1 MSAQTSVP
9 ILELRG
15 ITKRFGDTL
24 ANDGIDLSVDA
35 GEIRAVVGENG
46 AGKSTLMSILYGM
59 YRPDSGE
66 IFVGG
71 VKRTFRSPVDAI
83 AAGMGMV
90 HQHFMLFP
98 SMTVAE
104 NIVYGAE
111 PTALGVFDHRAA
123 NDRVAQMSD
132 RYGLEVDPRARVA
145 DLTVGVRQ
153 RVEILKM
160 LHRGADILILDEPTS
175 VLTPLE
181 RDALFRVIKLLADD
195 GKTVLFIT
203 HKLPEVFALSDS
215 ITVLRDGR
223 VQSSVS
229 TSDATPETLARDI
242 VGSDLGSAPR
252 PEAAIPGYRV
262 LDVEHLVVRDEF
274 GRNVVDDVSLTVRR
288 GEILGIAGAAGSG
301 QRELVEAIAGDRRV
315 HSGRIAMAD
324 TEMANA
330 PVASKR
336 KAGLSY
342 IPGERDDVGLAVEA
356 SVTDNLLLGSE
367 SKPGFSPRGL
377 IRPGKALAHAARL
390 IEDYDIK
397 VASQRQTPA
406 QLSGGNRQKLVVAR
420 ELHLAQRLIIAEE
433 PTRGLDIRSTEFI
446 RGKLL
451 EQKSYAGILLV
462 SADLGELLKLADRI
476 IVMFEGR
483 IAGELVAG
491 SAGESEIGAL
501 MTGVASASAGGGAA
515 DD

>member
-1 MSAQTSVP
+1 MSAQAPDP

-24 ANDGIDLSVDA
+24 ANDGIDLSVGP

-46 AGKSTLMSILYGM
+46 SGKSTLMSILYGM
-59 YRPDSGE
+59 YRPDSGD
-66 IFVGG
+66 ILVGG
-71 VKRTFRSPVDAI
+71 VRRTYRSPVDAI

-111 PTALGVFDHRAA
+111 PTARGMFDKRAA
-123 NDRVAQMSD
+123 NDGVAEMSE

-145 DLTVGVRQ
+145 NLTVGVRQ

-181 RDALFRVIKLLADD
+181 RDALFRVIKLLAGD

-223 VQSSVS
+223 VCSSVA
-229 TSDATPETLARDI
+229 TSRANVETLARDI
-242 VGSDLGSAPR
+242 VGGDLTSAVR
-252 PEAAIPGYRV
+252 PEESNPGYRV

-274 GRNVVDDVSLTVRR
+274 GRTVVNDVSFIVRM
-288 GEILGIAGAAGSG
+288 GEILGVAGAAGSG

-324 TEMANA
+324 TQLANA
-330 PVASKR
+330 DVGDKR

-342 IPGERDDVGLAVEA
+342 IPGERDDVGLATGA

-367 SKPGFSPRGL
+367 GKPAFSGRGL
-377 IRPGKALAHAARL
+377 IRSGKALAHATAL
-390 IEDYDIK
+390 IEKYGIK
-397 VASQRQTPA
+397 AVSPRQTLA

-433 PTRGLDIRSTEFI
+433 PTRGLDVRSTEFI
-446 RGKLL
+446 HGKLL
-451 EQKSYAGILLV
+451 DQKGYAGVVLV

-483 IAGELVAG
+483 IVGELVAR
-491 SAGESEIGAL
+491 STGEAELGAL
-501 MTGVASASAGGGAA
+501 MTGVAAQPESEGATH
-515 DD
+515 D